1 MRLLVT
7 GGAGFI
13 GSNYVRMIATG
24 SIDGI
29 SSLTVLDKLTY
40 AGNMSNLNV
49 SNKESF
55 EFIKG
60 DICDSDLVDKI
71 SKKVDAIINFAA
83 ESHVDRSI
91 SNSKEFI
98 SSNIVGTYTLLN
110 SAMKNNVKT
119 FLQVSTDEVYGSI
132 SNGSW
137 NEECALSPNSPYSA
151 SKASGDL
158 LCLAYQRT
166 HGMDVRVTR
175 SSNNFGTHQNAEKF
189 IPKAITNLI
198 KGEQVP
204 VYGNGMN
211 IRDWIHV
218 DDNCRALHQVLKS
231 GKAGEIYNI
240 GGGNELTNLEL
251 VNLILHIMELKSEKL
266 LFVKDRAGHD
276 SRYSVDAGKIQNEL
290 GFYPKVDF
298 KNGLADTI
306 NWYKNNQSWWNT
318 ST

>member
-13 GSNYVRMIATG
+13 GSNFVRRVIGG
-24 SIDGI
+24 SLPGF
-29 SSLTVLDKLTY
+29 SSVSVLDKLTY
-40 AGNMSNLNV
+40 AGTLTNLKNLK
-49 SNKESF
+49 SSDY
-55 EFIKG
+55 EFVQG
-60 DICDSDLVDKI
+60 DICDAALLEGLLPGFDV
-71 SKKVDAIINFAA
+71 VINFAA

-91 SNSKEFI
+91 SNGKEFI
-98 SSNIVGTYTLLN
+98 LSNIVGTHTLLN
-110 SAMKNNVKT
+110 SAMKNSIKT

-137 NEECALSPNSPYSA
+137 NEECAVSPNSPYSA
-151 SKASGDL
+151 SKASADL
-158 LCLAYQRT
+158 LCLAYIRT
-166 HGMDVRVTR
+166 HGMDIRVTR

-189 IPKAITNLI
+189 IPKVITNLI

-204 VYGNGMN
+204 VYGDGMN

-218 DDNCRALHQVLKS
+218 DDNCRALHQVLLS
-231 GKAGEIYNI
+231 GNAGGVYNI

-251 VNLILHIMELKSEKL
+251 VNLILQMMELKSEML

-276 SRYSVDAGKIQNEL
+276 LRYSVDVGKIQSEL

-298 KNGLADTI
+298 ENGLADTI
-306 NWYKNNQSWWNT
+306 NWYRNNQSWWNT
-318 ST
+318 SS

>member
-24 SIDGI
+24 AIDGI
-29 SSLTVLDKLTY
+29 SSLTILDKLTY
-40 AGNMSNLNV
+40 AGNMSNLSV
-49 SNKESF
+49 SNSESF

-71 SKKVDAIINFAA
+71 TKKVDAIINFAA

-91 SNSKEFI
+91 SNGREFI

-110 SAMKNNVKT
+110 SAMKNKIKT

-132 SNGSW
+132 SSGSW

-151 SKASGDL
+151 SKASADL
-158 LCLAYQRT
+158 LCLAYKKT
-166 HGMDVRVTR
+166 HGLDVRVTR
-175 SSNNFGTHQNAEKF
+175 SSNNFGTHQTAEKF
-189 IPKAITNLI
+189 IPKAITNLL

-204 VYGNGMN
+204 VYGDGMN

-218 DDNCRALHQVLKS
+218 DDNCRALHQVLIS
-231 GKAGEIYNI
+231 GNAGDIYNI

-251 VNLILHIMELKSEKL
+251 VNSILQIMELKSDML

-276 SRYSVDAGKIQNEL
+276 SRYSVDAGKIQSEL

-298 KNGLADTI
+298 RNGLADTI
-306 NWYKNNQSWWNT
+306 NWYRNNKSWWNT
-318 ST
+318 SS

>member
-24 SIDGI
+24 AIDGI
-29 SSLTVLDKLTY
+29 SSLTILDKLTY
-40 AGNMSNLNV
+40 AGNMSNLSV
-49 SNKESF
+49 SNSESF

-71 SKKVDAIINFAA
+71 TKKVDAVINFAA

-91 SNSKEFI
+91 LNGKEFI

-110 SAMKNNVKT
+110 SALKNNVNI

-151 SKASGDL
+151 SKASADL
-158 LCLAYQRT
+158 LCLAYKRT
-166 HGMDVRVTR
+166 HGMDIRVTR
-175 SSNNFGTHQNAEKF
+175 SSNNFGTYQNAEKF

-204 VYGNGMN
+204 VYGDGMN

-218 DDNCRALHQVLKS
+218 DDNCRALHQVLMTGS
-231 GKAGEIYNI
+231 PGNIYNV

-251 VNLILHIMELKSEKL
+251 VNLILQIMEMKSEML

-276 SRYSVDAGKIQNEL
+276 SRYSVDAGKIHSEL
-290 GFYPKVDF
+290 GFSPKVDF
-298 KNGLADTI
+298 KNGLVDTI
-306 NWYKNNQSWWNT
+306 NWYRNNQPWWNT
-318 ST
+318 SS